1 MRSDIVRT
9 KKPVFSVL
17 WIGLAIL
24 LVAYVELLSGCGQ
37 FEMWTNDPPE
47 ITTLTLP
54 KEVRYGET
62 VIFKVR
68 VFDAEND
75 DLTYAWEVSEGF
87 LVGEAGPEVE
97 WKAPEFPFQE
107 FGPPKPVK
115 VQVFVNDGGEA
126 DVSKSASIVVY
137 SKAYNVANELSG
149 VYQLIRSEINGQ
161 LVEDA
166 GTLRLTETTF
176 IQEFE
181 NGNQFLA
188 GSYQLIEPYTNR
200 QGTIHWFI
208 DGNAKPSISTYTSDG
223 KLLVLFC
230 EVNSIRYVYQK

>member
-1 MRSDIVRT
+1 MNI

-17 WIGLAIL
+17 WFGLVIS
-24 LVAYVELLSGCGQ
+24 LVIQVELLSGCGQ
-37 FEMWTNDPPE
+37 FEKWTNDSPE

-62 VIFKVR
+62 VRFRVR

-97 WKAPEFPFQE
+97 WKAPELPFQE
-107 FGPPKPVK
+107 TAPPTTVK
-115 VQVFVNDGGEA
+115 VQVFVNDGGEE
-126 DVSKSASIVVY
+126 DVSSSASIIVY

-149 VYQLIRSEINGQ
+149 VYQLIRTEIDGE
-161 LVEDA
+161 LIEDA

-188 GSYQLIEPYTNR
+188 GSYQLIEPFNNR

-208 DGNAKPSISTYTSDG
+208 DGNPKPSVSTYTSDG
-223 KLLVLFC
+223 KLLVLFF
-230 EVNSIRYVYQK
+230 ETTSTRHIYQQ

>member
-1 MRSDIVRT
+1 MNT

-17 WIGLAIL
+17 WIGLAIS
-24 LVAYVELLSGCGQ
+24 LVIQVVLLSGCGQ
-37 FEMWTNDPPE
+37 FEKWTNNSPE

-54 KEVRYGET
+54 KEVPYGET
-62 VIFKVR
+62 VIFRIR

-75 DLTYAWEVSEGF
+75 ALTYAWEVSDGF
-87 LVGEAGPEVE
+87 LIGEVGPEIE
-97 WKAPEFPFQE
+97 WKAPELPFQE
-107 FGPPKPVK
+107 TAPPTTVK
-115 VQVFVNDGGEA
+115 VQVFVNDGGEE
-126 DVSKSASIVVY
+126 DVSKSASIIVY

-149 VYQLIRSEINGQ
+149 VYQLIRSEIDGK

-188 GSYQLIEPYTNR
+188 GSYQLIEPYDNR

-208 DGNAKPSISTYTSDG
+208 DGNAQPSVSTYTSDG
-223 KLLVLFC
+223 KLLVIFS
-230 EVNSIRYVYQK
+230 EATSTRYVYQK

>member
-1 MRSDIVRT
+1 MNI

-17 WIGLAIL
+17 WFGLVIS
-24 LVAYVELLSGCGQ
+24 LVIQVELLSGCGQ
-37 FEMWTNDPPE
+37 FEKWTNDSPE

-62 VIFKVR
+62 VIFRVR

-97 WKAPEFPFQE
+97 WKAPELPFQE
-107 FGPPKPVK
+107 TAPPTTVK
-115 VQVFVNDGGEA
+115 VQVFVNDGGEE
-126 DVSKSASIVVY
+126 DVSSSASIIVY

-149 VYQLIRSEINGQ
+149 VYQLIRTEIDGE
-161 LVEDA
+161 LIEDA

-188 GSYQLIEPYTNR
+188 GSYQLIEPFNNR

-208 DGNAKPSISTYTSDG
+208 DGNPKPSVSTYTSDG
-223 KLLVLFC
+223 KLLVLFF
-230 EVNSIRYVYQK
+230 ETTSTRHIYQQ

>member
-1 MRSDIVRT
+1 VNT

-17 WIGLAIL
+17 WIGLAIS
-24 LVAYVELLSGCGQ
+24 LVIQVVLLSGCGQ
-37 FEMWTNDPPE
+37 FEKWTNNSPE

-54 KEVRYGET
+54 KEVPYGET
-62 VIFKVR
+62 VIFRIR

-75 DLTYAWEVSEGF
+75 ALTYAWEVSDGF
-87 LVGEAGPEVE
+87 LIGEVGPEIE
-97 WKAPEFPFQE
+97 WKAPELPFQE
-107 FGPPKPVK
+107 TAPPTTVK
-115 VQVFVNDGGEA
+115 VQVFVNDGGEE
-126 DVSKSASIVVY
+126 DVSKSASIIVY

-149 VYQLIRSEINGQ
+149 VYQLIRSEIDGK

-188 GSYQLIEPYTNR
+188 GSYQLIEPYDNR

-208 DGNAKPSISTYTSDG
+208 DGNAQPSVSTYTSDG
-223 KLLVLFC
+223 KLLVIFS
-230 EVNSIRYVYQK
+230 EATSTRYVYQK